1 MEAVKQMTSFY
12 ALTSGDERLLPTHV
26 SLSMAIFYLCY
37 KNRFESPFVI
47 YRKDL
52 MRLAHISS
60 IATYHKCI
68 RELCRY
74 GYISYRPSYNYY
86 KGSQICL
93 MPFGDK
99 KDIERWEKQA
109 LKQKEKHSILF

>member
-1 MEAVKQMTSFY
+1 MEAVKEMTNFY
-12 ALTSGDERLLPTHV
+12 ALTNGDKRLLPTHV
-26 SLSMAIFYLCY
+26 SLCLAIFYCYY
-37 KNRFESPFVI
+37 KNGFQSPFVV

-74 GYISYRPSYNYY
+74 GYIGYRPSYNYY
-86 KGSQICL
+86 HGSQIYL
-93 MPFGDK
+93 KTFGGK
-99 KDIERWEKQA
+99 KDIEG
-109 LKQKEKHSILF
+109 F

>member
-12 ALTSGDERLLPTHV
+12 ALTSSDKRLLPTHV
-26 SLSMAIFYLCY
+26 SLSLAIFYFYY
-37 KNRFESPFVI
+37 KNGFESPFII

-68 RELCRY
+68 RELCSY
-74 GYISYRPSYNYY
+74 GYISYLPSYDGY

-93 MPFGDK
+93 KTSGAK
-99 KDIERWEKQA
+99 KDIESFNGR
-109 LKQKEKHSILF
+109 